1 MKLKLDENL
10 DVRLA
15 PLLQQA
21 GHDVLTVRDQ
31 GLLGIEDQALYE
43 QCIQEQRILVSL
55 DKDFSN
61 VLRFPPQGTPG
72 LVVLRGPDDLFPT
85 MRILV
90 HTLVQALATDTPE
103 GKLWIVEP
111 GRLRI
116 HDSSEENES
125 SRA

>member
-10 DVRLA
+10 DIRLA
-15 PLLQQA
+15 ALLQQA

-31 GLLGIEDQALYE
+31 GLKGVEDQSLYE
-43 QCIQEQRILVSL
+43 LCIQEQRILVSL

-61 VLRFPPQGTPG
+61 VLRFSPRETPG
-72 LVVLRGPDDLFPT
+72 LVVLRGPNDLFPT
-85 MRILV
+85 MRILIQ
-90 HTLVQALATDTPE
+90 TLVRALDQDTPT

-116 HDSSEENES
+116 HAPLDESEQD
-125 SRA
+125 

>member
-10 DVRLA
+10 DARLA
-15 PLLQQA
+15 SLLQQA

-43 QCIQEQRILVSL
+43 RCIKEQRILVSL

-61 VLRFPPQGTPG
+61 VLRFPPKDTPG

-85 MRILV
+85 MRILIQ
-90 HTLVQALATDTPE
+90 TLIQALASDTPQ
-103 GKLWIVEP
+103 GRLWIVEP

-116 HDSSEENES
+116 HAPLED
-125 SRA
+125 

>member
-10 DVRLA
+10 DTRLA
-15 PLLQQA
+15 ILLQQA

-31 GLLGIEDQALYE
+31 RLAGIEDQALYE
-43 QCIQEQRILVSL
+43 LCIQEQRVLVSL

-61 VLRFPPQGTPG
+61 VLRFSPKGTPR

-85 MRILV
+85 MQILIQ
-90 HTLVQALATDTPE
+90 TLIQALAQDTPT
-103 GKLWIVEP
+103 GKLWIIEP

-116 HDSSEENES
+116 HNPLDESEQD
-125 SRA
+125 A